1 MNTFMLIEASAI
13 MIWKT
18 RGGTFAMILQLTPLL
33 EGLHAARAAAA
44 EAVNLDDEVTVD
56 DQGDNWVFEFTPRA
70 DALGGGA
77 RVSVAKD
84 DFRVLKVVRG
94 Q

>member
-1 MNTFMLIEASAI
+1 
-13 MIWKT
+13 
-18 RGGTFAMILQLTPLL
+18 MILLLNPLL
-33 EGLHAARAAAA
+33 EALEAARRAATDAIRP
-44 EAVNLDDEVTVD
+44 DDQVTVD
-56 DQGDNWVFEFTPRA
+56 DRGDHWVFEFIPRG

-84 DFRVLKVVRG
+84 GFRVLKVVCG

>member
-1 MNTFMLIEASAI
+1 M
-13 MIWKT
+13 
-18 RGGTFAMILQLTPLL
+18 
-33 EGLHAARAAAA
+33 
-44 EAVNLDDEVTVD
+44 DDE
-56 DQGDNWVFEFTPRA
+56 GDRWIFEFVPQG

-84 DFRVLKVVRG
+84 GLQVLRVVRG

>member
-1 MNTFMLIEASAI
+1 MSLLLN
-13 MIWKT
+13 
-18 RGGTFAMILQLTPLL
+18 PLL
-33 EGLHAARAAAA
+33 EGLDAARRAAADA
-44 EAVNLDDEVTVD
+44 IRHDDEVTVD
-56 DQGDNWVFEFTPRA
+56 DLGDHWIFEFTPRG

-84 DFRVLKVVRG
+84 DCKILSVIRG